1 MASSF
6 TDENIDPSLLTM
18 DPNMD
23 PAQKLMARMR
33 ANPPSLTLNLPPPN
47 DENIDN
53 NDQLDLPSSIAIP
66 INLSAPSNSSLAAF
80 GRLVKR
86 QVNLSDA
93 SSVAFDQ
100 FCQTRSA
107 DERQALVY
115 AGVLQM
121 LDLAKKNDK
130 DTVWTIPPD
139 LHRRIV
145 GYVRAFVFSPTTV
158 CYRGINV
165 GEHILKA
172 MRECNVKNL
181 PEEDDII
188 AVGLVLALIR
198 SKGTHYRNTF
208 KTKVKASMAR
218 NSSMRNIATLS
229 HKLLKDTGV
238 KPTVQFYQRVAFIRW
253 CLSNYPNL
261 SEEDFW
267 PKGVDNSIAT
277 FRHQHKTQEELDACF
292 NTIYEDD
299 KVEYGKPEDTDL
311 TTVDFSTTPDWQV
324 TLGERTKNIQPQPVS
339 KKRKIGEVED
349 DDDEGGE

>member
-23 PAQKLMARMR
+23 PAQKLMAHMR
-33 ANPPSLTLNLPPPN
+33 ANPPSNLPPPD

-53 NDQLDLPSSIAIP
+53 NDQLDLLSSIAIP
-66 INLSAPSNSSLAAF
+66 INLSAPSNSSLVAF

-86 QVNLSDA
+86 
-93 SSVAFDQ
+93 
-100 FCQTRSA
+100 QTRSA

-115 AGVLQM
+115 AGVLQV

-130 DTVWTIPPD
+130 DT
-139 LHRRIV
+139 
-145 GYVRAFVFSPTTV
+145 
-158 CYRGINV
+158 
-165 GEHILKA
+165 KA

-208 KTKVKASMAR
+208 KTKVKASMAC

-238 KPTVQFYQRVAFIRW
+238 KPTVQFYQCVAFI
-253 CLSNYPNL
+253 
-261 SEEDFW
+261 EDFW

-277 FRHQHKTQEELDACF
+277 FRHQHKTQEELDVCF